1 VGKLR
6 AESDIKDKRYF
17 AVLLALATLELWVVP
32 MFTSLWLDET
42 ATFWVIEDGLVQAV
56 DRAMYWAGQS
66 PVYYATAW
74 LALKLGGRHEAVLR
88 LPSLLALGLA
98 AVLFYKL
105 AGRLFDRSTAR
116 LAVLAFACSEPV
128 AYAAADARPY
138 ALGLCAL
145 IASALFLTAWLD
157 TARVRYG
164 IGYTAAVAL
173 AIYTHCL
180 FATALA
186 VLGLW
191 AFSRARGERR
201 VAVRGLMGA
210 WLAAGILVM
219 PLVSQILR
227 FYRGRAAHSFAAA
240 PTFRDMLGSLA
251 PPVLV
256 ASVAAGFL
264 LAWLISPQLKC
275 GSGVSKRTVL
285 LAAGWAIAPP
295 LGCFAV
301 SVLTHV
307 EIFVP
312 RYYIG
317 CQPGLALLAG
327 WLIRSCATNAGQRIV
342 AATIVAGALLGFGT
356 FHHDSENWSEA
367 MRTVHSVA
375 GRAPVPLLVAS
386 GFVEASDPRA
396 LDDPKLRDVLF
407 APLEMYPAAGK
418 VVRLPY
424 RLNEESI
431 QYLERILP
439 AALDHQ
445 DRFLFVGRFE
455 GRTFEPW
462 LRGRMAARGFQSK
475 SLGNF
480 GTVSVDLF
488 STPEARP

>member
-1 VGKLR
+1 M
-6 AESDIKDKRYF
+6 SDTRDKRDF
-17 AVLLALATLELWVVP
+17 AFLLGLATVELWVVP

-42 ATFWVIEDGLVQAV
+42 ATFWVIKDGLLKAV
-56 DRAMYWAGQS
+56 DRSMYWAGQS

-74 LALKLGGRHEAVLR
+74 LALVLGGRHEVVLR

-105 AGRLFDRSTAR
+105 AERLFDRTTAR
-116 LAVLAFACSEPV
+116 LAVLALVCSEPV

-145 IASALFLTAWLD
+145 VASALLLAAWLD
-157 TARVRYG
+157 TARLRYG

-173 AIYTHCL
+173 AIYTHCFL
-180 FATALA
+180 ATALA
-186 VLGLW
+186 VLGVW
-191 AFSRARGERR
+191 ALCRARSERR
-201 VAVRGLMGA
+201 VPVRGLLAA
-210 WLAAGILVM
+210 WVAAGILVI

-227 FYRGRAAHSFAAA
+227 FYRGRAAHSFAAV

-256 ASVAAGFL
+256 ASVAVGFL
-264 LAWLISPQLKC
+264 LAWLISPQLKR
-275 GSGVSKRTVL
+275 GSSVPRHAVL

-295 LGCFAV
+295 LACFAV

-317 CQPGLALLAG
+317 CQPGLALLVG
-327 WLIRSCATNAGQRIV
+327 WLIRSCATNAGQRLV
-342 AATIVAGALLGFGT
+342 AATMVIGALAGFGS

-367 MRTVHSVA
+367 MRTVRSVV
-375 GRAPVPLLVAS
+375 GSAPVPVLVAS

-396 LDDPKLRDVLF
+396 LDDPKLREVLF
-407 APLEMYPAAGK
+407 APLEIYPPAGN

-439 AALDHQ
+439 AALDRQ

-455 GRTFEPW
+455 GRSFEPW
-462 LRGRMAARGFQSK
+462 LSGWLAARGFQSK

-480 GTVSVDLF
+480 GTVSVYLF

>member
-1 VGKLR
+1 M
-6 AESDIKDKRYF
+6 SDTKDKRYF
-17 AVLLALATLELWVVP
+17 AVLLAVATLELWVVP

-42 ATFWVIEDGLVQAV
+42 ATFWVIKDGIVKAV
-56 DRAMYWAGQS
+56 ARSMYWAGQS

-74 LALKLGGRHEAVLR
+74 LALVLGGRHEAVLR

-105 AGRLFDRSTAR
+105 AGRLFDRTTAR
-116 LAVLAFACSEPV
+116 LAVLAFVCSEPV

-145 IASALFLTAWLD
+145 IGSALLLAAWLD
-157 TARVRYG
+157 TGRIRYG
-164 IGYTAAVAL
+164 VGYAVVVAL
-173 AIYTHCL
+173 VIYTHCL
-180 FATALA
+180 LATALA

-191 AFSRARGERR
+191 AFSRVRRERR
-201 VAVRGLMGA
+201 VPVQGLLAA
-210 WLAAGILVM
+210 WLAAGILVI
-219 PLVSQILR
+219 PLVSQVLR
-227 FYRGRAAHSFAAA
+227 FYQGRATHSFAAV
-240 PTFRDMLGSLA
+240 PTFRDMLGTLA

-285 LAAGWAIAPP
+285 LAAGWAIGPP
-295 LGCFAV
+295 LVCFAV
-301 SVLTHV
+301 SVSTHI

-317 CQPGLALLAG
+317 CEPGLALLVG

-342 AATIVAGALLGFGT
+342 AAAMVIGALLGFGS
-356 FHHDSENWSEA
+356 FHHDSENWSDA
-367 MRTVHSVA
+367 MRTVRSVA
-375 GRAPVPLLVAS
+375 GRAPVPVLVAS

-396 LDDPKLRDVLF
+396 LDDLKLRDVLF
-407 APLEMYPAAGK
+407 GPLEMYPPAGK

-431 QYLERILP
+431 QYLEHILP

-455 GRTFEPW
+455 GKSFEPW
-462 LRGRMAARGFQSK
+462 LSGWLAARGFQSR

-480 GTVSVDLF
+480 GTVSVQLF
-488 STPEARP
+488 STPGTR

>member
-1 VGKLR
+1 MNDL
-6 AESDIKDKRYF
+6 KDKRYF
-17 AVLLALATLELWVVP
+17 AVLLGVATLELWVVP

-42 ATFWVIEDGLVQAV
+42 ATFWVIKDGIVKAV
-56 DRAMYWAGQS
+56 ARSMYWTGQS

-74 LALKLGGRHEAVLR
+74 LALVLGGRHEAVLR

-105 AGRLFDRSTAR
+105 AGRLFDRTTAR

-145 IASALFLTAWLD
+145 VGSALLLAAWLD
-157 TARVRYG
+157 TGHVRYG
-164 IGYTAAVAL
+164 IGYTVAVAL

-180 FATALA
+180 LAPALA
-186 VLGLW
+186 VLGFW
-191 AFSRARGERR
+191 ALSRVRRERR
-201 VAVRGLMGA
+201 VPVQGLLAA
-210 WLAAGILVM
+210 WVAAGILII
-219 PLVSQILR
+219 PLVSQVVR
-227 FYRGRAAHSFAAA
+227 FYRGRAAHSFAAV
-240 PTFRDMLGSLA
+240 PTFRDMVGSLA

-264 LAWLISPQLKC
+264 LAWLISPQPKC
-275 GSGVSKRTVL
+275 GSGVAKHTVL

-295 LGCFAV
+295 LACFAV
-301 SVLTHV
+301 SVSTHM

-317 CQPGLALLAG
+317 CEPGLALLAG
-327 WLIRSCATNAGQRIV
+327 WLIRSCTTNAGQRIV
-342 AATIVAGALLGFGT
+342 AAAMVIGAVLGFGS
-356 FHHDSENWSEA
+356 FHHDSENWSDA
-367 MRTVHSVA
+367 MRTVRSVV
-375 GRAPVPLLVAS
+375 GRAPVPVLMAS

-407 APLEMYPAAGK
+407 APLEIYPPGGR

-431 QYLERILP
+431 QYLESILP

-445 DRFLFVGRFE
+445 DRFLFVGRLE
-455 GRTFEPW
+455 GRSFEPW
-462 LRGRMAARGFQSK
+462 LSGWVAARGFQSK

-480 GTVSVDLF
+480 GTVSAYLF
-488 STPEARP
+488 STPGAR